1 MIVSPAPS
9 VWPFVA
15 RALGFEVLALCTSD
29 VAFRSLVGSIHK
41 QAIGSWQAT
50 DVQVVFG
57 DWEGLLGMPNEH
69 WREHRVPHV
78 GTLVEGERKAGHKTG
93 LAR

>member
-57 DWEGLLGMPNEH
+57 DWEGLLGMPNEPGQS
-69 WREHRVPHV
+69 HRIAATISVQ
-78 GTLVEGERKAGHKTG
+78 KAI
-93 LAR
+93 